1 MPIIEEE
8 KSMGP
13 KVAIVTGASY
23 GIGKAIAYSLAS
35 KGYDLLIT
43 HLNEEEQADQV
54 ADTIYKEFKQRCI
67 VMKGDLNDTQTPA
80 LFWSKALEEFG
91 QIDALVNNAA
101 AHSYKLL
108 IDTSLE
114 EIINVAQVNFL
125 GAILMSQ
132 LAAAHMSNGG
142 SIVHIT
148 STRAF
153 RAHPIDSI
161 YGSMKAAL
169 TRAAETMALEFA
181 PLGIRVNCVAP
192 GAILRETNTEKGN
205 KLGKKIPLGRTGTP
219 EDIGNA
225 VAWLCSDEAAYIT
238 GITLRVDGGLI
249 LPGMP
254 EDVSPEAGY
263 GWGIIHK

>member
-1 MPIIEEE
+1 
-8 KSMGP
+8 MGS
-13 KVAIVTGASY
+13 KAAIVTGASF
-23 GIGKAIAYSLAS
+23 GIGKGIAYSLAS

-54 ADTIYKEFKQRCI
+54 ADTIHREYKRRCV
-67 VMKGDLNDTQTPA
+67 VMKGDLSDTQTPT
-80 LFWSKALEEFG
+80 LFWKKAVDEFG

-101 AHSYKLL
+101 SHIYKKL
-108 IDTSLE
+108 IDMRLE
-114 EIINVAQVNFL
+114 DTMRIIQVNFL

-132 LAAAHMSNGG
+132 LAPAHMSEGG
-142 SIVHIT
+142 SIVQIT
-148 STRAF
+148 SS
-153 RAHPIDSI
+153 RAHRSYPYDSI

-181 PLGIRVNCVAP
+181 SYGIRVNCVAP
-192 GAILRETNTEKGN
+192 GAIARETNTERGN
-205 KLGKKIPLGRTGTP
+205 KLGKKIPLGRMGTP
-219 EDIGNA
+219 DDIGNA
-225 VAWLCSDEAAYIT
+225 VAWLCSDEASYIT

-263 GWGIIHK
+263 GWGQIDK

>member
-1 MPIIEEE
+1 
-8 KSMGP
+8 MGS

-43 HLNEEEQADQV
+43 HLNEEEQANQV
-54 ADTIYKEFKQRCI
+54 ADTIHKEYKRRC
-67 VMKGDLNDTQTPA
+67 VVLKGDLSDSQTPA
-80 LFWSKALEEFG
+80 LFWRKAVEEFG

-101 AHSYKLL
+101 THTYKKLT
-108 IDTSLE
+108 DMRLE
-114 EIINVAQVNFL
+114 ETMRIIQVNFL

-132 LAAAHMSNGG
+132 LAPAHMPEGG

-148 STRAF
+148 STRAHS
-153 RAHPIDSI
+153 AHPYDSI
-161 YGSMKAAL
+161 YGSMKAAM

-181 PLGIRVNCVAP
+181 SSGIRVNCVAP
-192 GAILRETNTEKGN
+192 GAIAREPNTEHGN
-205 KLGKKIPLGRTGTP
+205 KLGKKIPLGRMGTP
-219 EDIGNA
+219 VDIGNA
-225 VAWLCSDEAAYIT
+225 VAWLCSDEASYIT

-254 EDVSPEAGY
+254 EDVSPQAGY
-263 GWGIIHK
+263 GWGIIQK

>member
-1 MPIIEEE
+1 MRS
-8 KSMGP
+8 KT
-13 KVAIVTGASY
+13 AIVTGASY
-23 GIGKAIAYSLAS
+23 GIGKGIAYSLAS
-35 KGYDLLIT
+35 KGYYLLIT
-43 HLNEEEQADQV
+43 HLDEEEQADQV
-54 ADTIYKEFKQRCI
+54 ADTIHKEYKRRCVI
-67 VMKGDLNDTQTPA
+67 VKGDLSDTQTPA
-80 LFWSKALEEFG
+80 LFWRKAMEEYG

-101 AHSYKLL
+101 THTYRKL
-108 IDTSLE
+108 TEMRLE
-114 EIINVAQVNFL
+114 EILRIIQVNFL

-132 LAAAHMSNGG
+132 LAAAHMSKGG

-148 STRAF
+148 STRAH
-153 RAHPIDSI
+153 RSHPYDSI

-181 PLGIRVNCVAP
+181 SYGIRVNCVAP
-192 GAILRETNTEKGN
+192 GAIARETNTERGN
-205 KLGKKIPLGRTGTP
+205 KLGKKIPLGRMGTP
-219 EDIGNA
+219 VDIGNA

-263 GWGIIHK
+263 GWGITHK